1 MRRRTILTA
10 VPALTAFVGFTL
22 IAAGTAC
29 AHDDATLD
37 ATAAPHGGQLRMAGI
52 YHFELVLVPD
62 SKTAKDNPVV
72 VYLTDH
78 AGTKVSSAGATGT
91 VTLLGAAGKAT
102 AALQPDG
109 DNRLKSV
116 AKYASTPDTKV
127 VLAITMPGKQPEQA
141 RFTPFAK
148 MQGDGHGDMHGAS
161 TAKK

>member
-1 MRRRTILTA
+1 MKRRTTL
-10 VPALTAFVGFTL
+10 AL
-22 IAAGTAC
+22 AAALALLATGAAR

-37 ATAAPHGGQLRMAGI
+37 KTAAPHGGQLRMAGI
-52 YHFELVLVPD
+52 YHFELVLVQD

-78 AGTKVSSAGATGT
+78 AGKPVSSAGATGSA
-91 VTLLGAAGKAT
+91 TLLGASGKTTAT
-102 AALQPDG
+102 LQPDG
-109 DNRLKSV
+109 DNRLKAV

-148 MQGDGHGDMHGAS
+148 MHAEAHGDMHGS
-161 TAKK
+161 TTAKK